1 MVGNFHR
8 ENISTGP
15 SKGVSY
21 VVPYTNARGVVWDN
35 DTAQFMDE
43 WTEYDVADPRWWVPG
58 WGEMLRFDRKDSSSL
73 TYNASVGLWA
83 GYAYQTD
90 PVKSYADMALHYTR
104 KMLETFADGIYYD
117 DVFLEANFNPAPAG
131 PAYVDDD
138 GTLRAGVSIWAWRE
152 FLKRSAIMQH
162 TIARFKGTKPT
173 VLYIHMTNVN
183 MIPLLSWGSVNLDW
197 EWRCENGL
205 QDEDVQTR
213 NNIGCDDN
221 GLQCNDTS
229 FILAQTTGLQAGNIP
244 VAISS
249 GLTGTH
255 CASRPDLYGT
265 NCTAW
270 LMKTQYATCIP
281 HEVRPEGTPWGMT
294 HIAASPDGAFEETP
308 TTVNVSTVLDVY
320 GYGDP
325 SCDVYRF
332 WEDPFSNRHLR
343 GQRST
348 VDRPLPSQLS
358 ICCRLQW
365 ARFHILRFIW
375 AKGCCEFQ
383 AVASSM
389 ACGRHDCRHE
399 RRDG

>member
-1 MVGNFHR
+1 
-8 ENISTGP
+8 
-15 SKGVSY
+15 
-21 VVPYTNARGVVWDN
+21 
-35 DTAQFMDE
+35 MDE

-58 WGEMLRFDRKDSSSL
+58 WGEMLRFDRKDSPAL
-73 TYNASVGLWA
+73 THNASVGLWA

-131 PAYVDDD
+131 PGYVDDD

-221 GLQCNDTS
+221 GLHCNDTS

-244 VAISS
+244 IAISS

-255 CASRPDLYGT
+255 CTSRPDLYGT

-325 SCDVYRF
+325 TCDVYRF
-332 WEDPFSNRHLR
+332 WEDPFPIDTSGANVL
-343 GQRST
+343 
-348 VDRPLPSQLS
+348 PLIVHCP
-358 ICCRLQW
+358 
-365 ARFHILRFIW
+365 
-375 AKGCCEFQ
+375 
-383 AVASSM
+383 ASSASAAGSKGHVLIFFGSFGPKGVVSFKLSPTVWPADATTVAM
-389 ACGRHDCRHE
+389 NAETGEPIE
-399 RRDG
+399 RTGQNFTVSVDKHSFKMVVLKTDDA